1 MAIISKGVVD
11 MHYCKIEKCSI
22 AAGPGC
28 AVSLF
33 VSGCEHRC
41 KGCFQPE
48 TWNFDYG
55 KEFTEQTVDLL
66 LDLAKPKYISHLAIF
81 GGEPLNPRN
90 RAEVLKVTKRFKEVY
105 PEKSVWLW
113 TGYLLE
119 EVFEDLVDSE
129 IDVIVDGRFI
139 EELKDLRLRYRGSS
153 NQRVIDLK
161 ETIKTGDLTLIE

>member
-1 MAIISKGVVD
+1 MN
-11 MHYCKIEKCSI
+11 YCKIEKCSI
-22 AAGPGC
+22 AAGKGC

-66 LDLAKPKYISHLAIF
+66 LDLAKPSYISHLALF
-81 GGEPLNPRN
+81 GGEPLHPRN
-90 RAEVLKVTKRFKEVY
+90 REEVLKLTRRFKKAY
-105 PEKSVWLW
+105 PEKTVWLW
-113 TGYLLE
+113 TGYLIE
-119 EVFEDLVDSE
+119 DVFEDLVDSK
-129 IDVIVDGRFI
+129 IDVVVDGQFK
-139 EELKDLRLRYRGSS
+139 EDLKDLRLKYRGSS

-161 ETIKTGDLTLIE
+161 ETIRTGDLKIIE